1 VTEGV
6 APTEATTGERL
17 AALAGR
23 AGARLTAHELARGV
37 LRTAILGG
45 ELAGGTRLVQSE
57 LAQQLGVSTTP
68 VREALR
74 DLVGEGLIHFDPHRG
89 AVVEELSATD
99 AREIY
104 DLRIILEARALELA
118 AERITQAQVARAR
131 EVNDLMARAERP
143 ADWAGLNHEFHLG
156 IYEAANSPRLLGIV
170 RGLVDS
176 SVMYVSARLRETGE
190 ERDAARAEHEEILG
204 ALEAGDVAAA
214 VGAMTDHLRHTLALL
229 GLDDEP

>member
-1 VTEGV
+1 MATGAAAGGEG
-6 APTEATTGERL
+6 L
-17 AALAGR
+17 AVLASR

-45 ELAGGTRLVQSE
+45 ELAGGTRLVQSD

-74 DLVGEGLIHFDPHRG
+74 DLVGEGLIRFDPHRG

-118 AERITQAQVARAR
+118 AERITGAQVARAR
-131 EVNDLMARAERP
+131 EINDRMARAERP
-143 ADWAGLNHEFHLG
+143 AEWAGLNREFHLG
-156 IYEAANSPRLLGIV
+156 IYEAAESPRLLGII

-204 ALEAGDVAAA
+204 ALEAGDVTGA
-214 VGAMTDHLRHTLALL
+214 VGAMTGHLRHTLALL
-229 GLDDEP
+229 GLDDES